1 MKQIPFLLL
10 PPHRRDPTRQ
20 IGKSEKASILKQKDA
35 LLPEI
40 EKKLYGLERAT
51 PTLQSTFSS
60 NEAATPSPKPARRAT
75 STGVKK
81 TILKQQTTEISQP
94 GRNGLK
100 RKEHE

>member
-40 EKKLYGLERAT
+40 EKKLYGLESAT

-60 NEAATPSPKPARRAT
+60 NEVTTPSPKPAKRAT
-75 STGVKK
+75 STGVKR
-81 TILKQQTTEISQP
+81 TALKQQTTETIKH
-94 GRNGLK
+94 G
-100 RKEHE
+100 